1 MKMKKLRLNY
11 VILIMGLILMVS
23 CKDEEKTAE
32 ATPQETAETTAET
45 TSEAAGS
52 EEVKVNPAHGLPG
65 HRCDLPVGAPL
76 TASAGSTPNPTPTS
90 QLPSTSVSPIR
101 VDKTPKVNP
110 PHGEPGHDCSK
121 PVGSPL
127 N

>member
-1 MKMKKLRLNY
+1 MKNLKLNY
-11 VILIMGLILMVS
+11 IIIALGVLLMVS
-23 CKDEEKTAE
+23 CKDEEKATE
-32 ATPQETAETTAET
+32 ATAQETAETTAE
-45 TSEAAGS
+45 AAEG

-76 TASAGSTPNPTPTS
+76 TADAQSSQTTTPAS

-101 VDKTPKVNP
+101 VDQTPKVNP
-110 PHGEPGHDCSK
+110 PHGEPGHDCSI

-127 N
+127 E

>member
-1 MKMKKLRLNY
+1 MKKLGLNY
-11 VILIMGLILMVS
+11 IIIALGLILMVS

-32 ATPQETAETTAET
+32 TTPQQTSETTAE
-45 TSEAAGS
+45 AAGS
-52 EEVKVNPAHGLPG
+52 GEVKVNPAHGLPG

-76 TASAGSTPNPTPTS
+76 TASTGNTPNSTTTT
-90 QLPSTSVSPIR
+90 QTPSTSVSPIR
-101 VDKTPKVNP
+101 VDQTPKVNP
-110 PHGEPGHDCSK
+110 PHGEPGHDCSI

>member
-1 MKMKKLRLNY
+1 MKKLRLNY
-11 VILIMGLILMVS
+11 IIIALGLILMVS

-32 ATPQETAETTAET
+32 TTPQETAETTAE
-45 TSEAAGS
+45 AAGS
-52 EEVKVNPAHGLPG
+52 EEEIKVNPAHGLPG

-101 VDKTPKVNP
+101 VDQTPKVNP
-110 PHGEPGHDCSK
+110 PHGEPGHDCSV

-127 N
+127 E